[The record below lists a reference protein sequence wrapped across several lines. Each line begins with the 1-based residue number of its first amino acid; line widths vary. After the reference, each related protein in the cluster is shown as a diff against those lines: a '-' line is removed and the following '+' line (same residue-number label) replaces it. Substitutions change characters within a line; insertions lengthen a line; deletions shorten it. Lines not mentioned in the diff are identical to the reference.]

1 MMRSSFAAL
10 AFSCAATSVAAQDIE
25 LRSPIQCSLGDD
37 CYIQQYVD
45 HTKGKGASDFRCSN
59 LSYNRHRGTD
69 FAVRTLQ
76 QMHAGVNVVATADGT
91 VKAVR
96 RGIEDVIYSANNAAD
111 VNGRE
116 CGNGVVITH
125 ENGWE
130 TQYCHLKKGSLKVRK
145 GNVVKAG
152 SILGQIG
159 LSGRTQF
166 PHVHLTVRKDGEV
179 VDPFD
184 PDGKITCNAPE
195 TRGLWE
201 KPLPYR
207 AGGVLYVG
215 FSDRVPEF
223 KDIKNGRAAKPTLPD
238 DAPALVIFGFGFGAQ
253 KGDQM
258 RLILRGPDGVMVDQ
272 TVDIEKDQAQLFRAA
287 GKRLTDETWQTGRYS
302 GLVSLIRKGRVVNT
316 EQAAI
321 VIR

>member
-1 MMRSSFAAL
+1 MRHSFAAL
-10 AFSCAATSVAAQDIE
+10 AFSCAATSVAAQDIQ
-25 LRSPIQCSLGDD
+25 LISPIQCSLGDD

-45 HTKGKGASDFRCSN
+45 HTKGTGASDFRCSG
-59 LSYNRHRGTD
+59 LSYDRHTGTD

-76 QMHAGVNVVATADGT
+76 QMRKGVNVVATSGGT

-96 RGIEDVIYSANNAAD
+96 RGVEDAIYSANNAAD

-130 TQYCHLKKGSLKVRK
+130 TQYCHLKKGSLKVKK

-152 SILGQIG
+152 TVLGQIG

-184 PDGKITCNAPE
+184 PDGKITCKAPE

-223 KDIKNGRAAKPTLPD
+223 KDIKNGRAAKSTLPD
-238 DAPALVIFGFGFGAQ
+238 DAPAVVIFGFGFGAQ

-258 RLILRGPDGVMVDQ
+258 RLVLSGPNGVMIDKF
-272 TVDIEKDQAQLFRAA
+272 VDIEKNQAQLFRAV
-287 GKRLTDETWQTGRYS
+287 GKRLVDDTWETGRYS
-302 GLVSLIRKGRVVNT
+302 GLVSLVRNGRVVNT

-321 VIR
+321 DIR